1 MLKYF
6 RNHLVA
12 KIGFLFFLASLG
24 IVVFSYYISIYWV
37 NLQKDDI
44 LDAHDA
50 YFQYKLVESWG
61 VDVDTALVSL
71 ELKNLHMQGMIYYLD
86 GDHNCEN
93 DSLLFWS
100 NVGKMVAAS
109 PQTRY
114 ENVQQTIQKRCKHL
128 GHSHCGCL
136 RTS

>member
-1 MLKYF
+1 MIKYF
-6 RNHLVA
+6 KNHLVA

-61 VDVDTALVSL
+61 VDVDTSLVSF
-71 ELKNLHMQGMIYYLD
+71 ELKNLRMQGMIYYMD
-86 GDHNCEN
+86 GDHDCEN

-100 NVGKMVAAS
+100 NVVYDIS
-109 PQTRY
+109 PCDY
-114 ENVQQTIQKRCKHL
+114 FK
-128 GHSHCGCL
+128 
-136 RTS
+136 TSTK